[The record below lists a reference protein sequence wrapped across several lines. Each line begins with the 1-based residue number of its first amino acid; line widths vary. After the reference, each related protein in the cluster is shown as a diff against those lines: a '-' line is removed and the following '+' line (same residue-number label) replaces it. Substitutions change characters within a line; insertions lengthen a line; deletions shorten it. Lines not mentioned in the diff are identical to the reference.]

1 MKKAIIF
8 DLYGTLID
16 IHTDEDNQ
24 LFWQQM
30 NTYFGYFGVHYEDL
44 KNAYEEAVK
53 EFVMKESA
61 EYPDIE
67 LLDVFNKLFLDKDVI
82 VDKVTLLQTATT
94 FRLLSTDYLQ
104 LYPYTKELLEL
115 LNNSE
120 LKVILLSN
128 AQRSFTMNELKLLDL
143 ERSFDRIYISSD
155 YKLSKPDK
163 KFYEIM
169 LEKEKLKPE
178 ECVYIGNDH
187 TTDIKGANAIGMD
200 SIYLYTNCSS
210 EINEPFE
217 CLHKIIPGDLSQ
229 VVEICKKWVSKV

>member
-30 NTYFGYFGVHYEDL
+30 NTYFGYFGVHYDNL

-53 EFVMKESA
+53 EFVKKETSD
-61 EYPDIE
+61 YPDIE
-67 LLDVFNKLFLDKDVI
+67 ILDVFNKLFLDKGVI

-120 LKVILLSN
+120 LRVILLSN
-128 AQRSFTMNELKLLDL
+128 AQRSFD
-143 ERSFDRIYISSD
+143 SIYISSD